1 MSGTGFA
8 ARVEQWVFG
17 RRKLLLVI
25 FLLATVVL
33 FGFATQ
39 TKIDAGFEKQL
50 PQGHPYIETF
60 TKYQAEFGGANRVM
74 IALMAGEGDIFT
86 PEYFTTLEAVTQE
99 MYGMPGVDQSSVT
112 SLFTPNVRFTEVV
125 EDGFTGG
132 NVVPSDFTP
141 TPAGLAKVRENALK
155 SNYMGRLVTDS
166 FNGTMVM
173 ANLLDIDSAT
183 GERLDTFALAKRL
196 EALRVKHE
204 SNAVSVHII
213 GFAKVMGDVRD
224 GALNVVFFFGVTV
237 VVTSLLVWLYAQ
249 SFWFAALPLGCSIS
263 AVAWQLG
270 LLNRLGY
277 GIDPMSILVPFLIFA
292 IGVSH
297 GVQMVRAFRA
307 ELFAGSDSLEAAR
320 SAFRQLLVPGSV
332 ALITDTIGFI
342 TILLIPVPTIRE
354 LAIAASIG
362 VAAIILTNLLL
373 LPLLLSYQK
382 PRAGY
387 RESVARRKVWTSK
400 IWHAVARLSDPKV
413 AVLLVAVCAVMFG
426 LGFSKA
432 MRVEVGDLHEGVPEL
447 RPDSRYNRDSAMITS
462 NFNLGVDVFIAFT
475 ETVEDGSVD
484 YGAMELL
491 DRFEWHL
498 ANVEGVKN
506 VMGLA
511 GIARAINSG
520 YSEGSL
526 KWSVLP
532 HNREMLAQA
541 VGRVETSTGLT
552 NLDGSV
558 LPVMVFLEDHKAET
572 LRRVVA
578 AVKAFNEKAFNEQTG
593 TKNLSVLEDW
603 LAFRYAVKTQFNLA
617 GGNAGVMAATNEV
630 VEAAQFPILIYVYV
644 AVALLCFASYR
655 SIKAVV
661 CIVLPLA
668 LVSVLAHSL
677 MHALEIGLKTST
689 LPVVALGVG
698 EGVDYGIYLFS
709 CFVAQRRKGLSFA
722 EAMDAA
728 MTQVGSAVVFT
739 GLTLSV
745 GVGTWAF
752 SALQFQADMGILLMF
767 MFLMNMVFAILLLPA
782 IARLLF
788 RS

>member
-1 MSGTGFA
+1 MSDTGFA
-8 ARVEQWVFG
+8 AWVEVWVFG
-17 RRKLLLVI
+17 HREWMLGM

-39 TKIDAGFEKQL
+39 TRIDASFEKQL

-60 TKYQAEFGGANRVM
+60 TKHQAEFGGANRVM
-74 IALMAGEGDIFT
+74 VALMAKEGDIFT
-86 PEYFTTLEAVTQE
+86 PEYFKTLEAVTGA
-99 MYGMPGVDQSSVT
+99 MYGMPGVNPSSVT
-112 SLFTPNVRFTEVV
+112 SLFTPNVRFIEVV

-132 NVVPSDFTP
+132 NVVPADFPAGEADP
-141 TPAGLAKVRENALK
+141 TPEDLARVRENVLK

-173 ANLLDIDSAT
+173 ANLLDIDPNT
-183 GERLDTFALAKRL
+183 QEPLDTFALAKRL
-196 EALRVKHE
+196 EALRVEYE
-204 SNAVSVHII
+204 SDAVSVHII

-224 GALNVVFFFGVTV
+224 GALNVVTFFGITV
-237 VVTSLLVWLYAQ
+237 LLTSLLVWFYAQ
-249 SFWFAALPLGCSIS
+249 SFWFAALPLGCSIA

-270 LLNRLGY
+270 LLYLIGY
-277 GIDPMSILVPFLIFA
+277 GIDPMSILVPFLVFA

-307 ELFAGSDSLEAAR
+307 ELFAAADPLQSAR
-320 SAFRQLLVPGSV
+320 SAFRQLLVPGGV
-332 ALITDTIGFI
+332 ALITDTIGFV

-354 LAIAASIG
+354 LAIAASLG
-362 VAAIILTNLLL
+362 VAVIILTNLLL

-387 RESVARRKVWTSK
+387 SDSVARRKVWTSK
-400 IWHAVARLSDPKV
+400 LWHAVAKLSAPRV
-413 AVLLVAVCAVMFG
+413 AIPLVGICAVMFV

-432 MRVEVGDLHEGVPEL
+432 MRVEVGDLHQGVPEL
-447 RPDSRYNRDSAMITS
+447 RPDSRYNRDSATITG
-462 NFNLGVDVFIAFT
+462 NFDLGVDVLIVFT
-475 ETVEDGSVD
+475 ETVKDGSVD
-484 YGAMELL
+484 YGVMELL

-498 ANVEGVKN
+498 ANVDGVKN

-511 GIARAINSG
+511 GIARTINSG
-520 YSEGSL
+520 YSEGNL
-526 KWSVLP
+526 KWRVLP
-532 HNREMLAQA
+532 FNRNMLNQA
-541 VGRVETSTGLT
+541 VGPVETATGLT
-552 NLDGSV
+552 DSDGSV

-578 AVKAFNEKAFNEQTG
+578 AVKSFNEKNG
-593 TKNLSVLEDW
+593 TD
-603 LAFRYAVKTQFNLA
+603 KTQFRLA

-630 VEAAQFPILIYVYV
+630 VDAAQFPILIYVYA
-644 AVALLCFASYR
+644 AVVLLCLASYR
-655 SIKAVV
+655 SFRAVL

-677 MHALEIGLKTST
+677 MHAMEIGLKTST

-709 CFVAQRRKGLSFA
+709 CFIAQRRKGLSFA
-722 EAMDAA
+722 EAMDAT

-782 IARLLF
+782 IARLLY

>member
-1 MSGTGFA
+1 MRGSSFA
-8 ARVEQWVFG
+8 ARVEAWVFG

-39 TKIDAGFEKQL
+39 TRIDASFEKQL

-60 TKYQAEFGGANRVM
+60 TKHQAEFGGANRVM
-74 IALMAGEGDIFT
+74 VALMAKEGDIFT
-86 PEYFTTLEAVTQE
+86 PEYFKTLEAVTGA
-99 MYGMPGVDQSSVT
+99 MYGMPGVNPSSVT
-112 SLFTPNVRFTEVV
+112 SLFTPNVRFIEVV

-132 NVVPSDFTP
+132 NVVPADFPAGEADP
-141 TPAGLAKVRENALK
+141 TPEDLARVRENVLK

-173 ANLLDIDSAT
+173 ANLLDIDPNT
-183 GERLDTFALAKRL
+183 QEPLDTFALAKRL
-196 EALRVKHE
+196 EALRVEYE
-204 SNAVSVHII
+204 SDAVSVHII

-224 GALNVVFFFGVTV
+224 GALNVVTFFGITV
-237 VVTSLLVWLYAQ
+237 LLTSLLVWFYAQ
-249 SFWFAALPLGCSIS
+249 SFWFAVLPLGCSIA

-270 LLNRLGY
+270 LLYLIGY
-277 GIDPMSILVPFLIFA
+277 GIDPMSILVPFLVFA

-297 GVQMVRAFRA
+297 GVQMVRAFRG
-307 ELFAGSDSLEAAR
+307 ELFAAADPLQSAR
-320 SAFRQLLVPGSV
+320 SAFRQLLVPGGV
-332 ALITDTIGFI
+332 ALITDTIGFV

-354 LAIAASIG
+354 LAIAASLG
-362 VAAIILTNLLL
+362 VAVIILTNLLL

-387 RESVARRKVWTSK
+387 SDSVARRKVWTSK
-400 IWHAVARLSDPKV
+400 LWHAVAKLSAPRV
-413 AVLLVAVCAVMFG
+413 AIPLVGICAVMFV

-432 MRVEVGDLHEGVPEL
+432 MRVEVGDLHQGVPEL
-447 RPDSRYNRDSAMITS
+447 RPDSRYNRDSATITG
-462 NFNLGVDVFIAFT
+462 NFDLGVDVLIVFT
-475 ETVEDGSVD
+475 ETVKDGSVD
-484 YGAMELL
+484 YGVMELL

-498 ANVEGVKN
+498 ANVDGVKN

-511 GIARAINSG
+511 GIARTINSG
-520 YSEGSL
+520 YSEGNL
-526 KWSVLP
+526 KWRVLP
-532 HNREMLAQA
+532 FNRNMLNQA
-541 VGRVETSTGLT
+541 VGPVETATGLT
-552 NLDGSV
+552 DSDGSV

-578 AVKAFNEKAFNEQTG
+578 AVNSFNEKNG
-593 TKNLSVLEDW
+593 TEN
-603 LAFRYAVKTQFNLA
+603 TQFELA

-630 VEAAQFPILIYVYV
+630 VDAAQFPILIYVYA
-644 AVALLCFASYR
+644 AVVLLCLASYR
-655 SIKAVV
+655 SFRAVL

-677 MHALEIGLKTST
+677 MHAMEIGLKTST

-709 CFVAQRRKGLSFA
+709 CFIAQRRKGLSFA
-722 EAMDAA
+722 EAMDAT

-782 IARLLF
+782 IARLLY

>member
-74 IALMAGEGDIFT
+74 IALMAREGDIFT

-173 ANLLDIDSAT
+173 ANLLDIDPGT
-183 GERLDTFALAKRL
+183 GEQLDTFALAKRL

-204 SNAVSVHII
+204 SDAVSVHII

-237 VVTSLLVWLYAQ
+237 VLTSLLVWFYAQ

-387 RESVARRKVWTSK
+387 RESVARRKLWTGK
-400 IWHAVARLSDPKV
+400 IWHAAAYLSGPKV
-413 AVLLVAVCAVMFG
+413 SVALVAVCAVMFG

-447 RPDSRYNRDSAMITS
+447 RPESRYNLDSAMITG
-462 NFNLGVDVFIAFT
+462 NFNLGVDIFIAFT
-475 ETVEDGSVD
+475 ETVKDGSVD
-484 YGAMELL
+484 YAVMELL

-511 GIARAINSG
+511 GIARTINSG

-526 KWSVLP
+526 KWRVLP
-532 HNREMLAQA
+532 YNREMLAQA

-603 LAFRYAVKTQFNLA
+603 LGFRYAVKIQFHLA

-655 SIKAVV
+655 SFKAVV

-728 MTQVGSAVVFT
+728 MKQVGSAVVFT